1 MEVLELG
8 LTLERLLHGLGVP
21 CGEQDAPVRRLE
33 GVVFPLR
40 QVVVV
45 VHPLVQ
51 LLTQVDLDVA
61 AEPTVDRLHLVCLVR
76 WKFVVGWWQGIIR
89 RPSYDKNKM
98 VKVNGEKLA
107 ANFIIA
113 YQDGEG
119 PHCLTLGKY
128 GKGPLREGERWVL
141 LEDDK

>member
-1 MEVLELG
+1 MRVAPPPSPAQLE
-8 LTLERLLHGLGVP
+8 
-21 CGEQDAPVRRLE
+21 
-33 GVVFPLR
+33 FKN
-40 QVVVV
+40 
-45 VHPLVQ
+45 
-51 LLTQVDLDVA
+51 LDSK
-61 AEPTVDRLHLVCLVR
+61 ELKDRIILYNWIAL
-76 WKFVVGWWQGIIR
+76 GWWQGIIR